1 MSKGLEFYAIKA
13 DLFNKCCREFE
24 KEGLTEFSF
33 DKLKNKMSKQG
44 NGTYY
49 KILINFKGMDFFNRQ
64 LMKDYESY
72 MRFGTLLESNLFSEE
87 FFDSLKQRC
96 STEEERKRVDD
107 LEWRKW
113 FIEYETKGDSVC

>member
-1 MSKGLEFYAIKA
+1 
-13 DLFNKCCREFE
+13 
-24 KEGLTEFSF
+24 
-33 DKLKNKMSKQG
+33 MSKQG